1 MCLDP
6 RPDSLVRARRSAAQ
20 ASLTTAG
27 RVTSASADAQPLRRL
42 PAGPQ
47 DAWLQVFADDLDARG
62 WTLVA
67 RTVAAC

>member
-20 ASLTTAG
+20 VSPTAL
-27 RVTSASADAQPLRRL
+27 RIPSASADAQPPRPL
-42 PAGPQ
+42 PARPQ
-47 DAWLQVFADDLDARG
+47 EAWLKVFADDLDARG

>member
-20 ASLTTAG
+20 ASP
-27 RVTSASADAQPLRRL
+27 RVRIATASADAQPPRRL
-42 PAGPQ
+42 PARPQ

>member
-20 ASLTTAG
+20 ASPTTAV
-27 RVTSASADAQPLRRL
+27 RIARASAAAQPPRRP
-42 PAGPQ
+42 PARPQ

>member
-6 RPDSLVRARRSAAQ
+6 RPDSLVRARRSAAP
-20 ASLTTAG
+20 ASPATTA
-27 RVTSASADAQPLRRL
+27 RHTAASADAQLPRRL
-42 PAGPQ
+42 AAGPRE
-47 DAWLQVFADDLDARG
+47 AWLQAIGDDLDARG